1 MLKALKASNPRG
13 SVAAEAHKRIAAI
26 YHVDNMY
33 KTASDEERL
42 DNRQNSVKPLVDAF
56 FSWIKSIDTAC
67 LDKSGALYGAIN
79 YAVNQELYLRAF
91 LDNPIIPL
99 DNNDAERS
107 IKKFC
112 VGKHSWHI
120 IASKRGAKASAIL
133 YSIAETSKANGLK
146 PYEYFKYLLEGMLV
160 HLDDKPSDYI
170 DDLLPWS
177 DKIPEYCRLNK
188 FE

>member
-1 MLKALKASNPRG
+1 MLMALKASNPRG

-33 KTASDEERL
+33 KTASDEER
-42 DNRQNSVKPLVDAF
+42 
-56 FSWIKSIDTAC
+56 
-67 LDKSGALYGAIN
+67 
-79 YAVNQELYLRAF
+79 QETYLRAF

-112 VGKHSWHI
+112 VAKHSWHI
-120 IASKRGAKASAIL
+120 IASKRGARDSAIL

-146 PYEYFKYLLEGMLV
+146 PFEYFRYLLEGMLA
-160 HLDDKPSDYI
+160 HLDDKPSEYI
-170 DDLLPWS
+170 DNLLPWS